1 MVKMHSHKQR
11 DRDRVVQQESSV
23 VQLLNACPVC
33 PMRLFYG
40 YNLKFCLCFIVAF
53 VQNVYNFIK
62 SGNVMLS
69 VLGIEI
75 ENANHA
81 HTIINIRRATKWS
94 PTHHNM
100 EYPYEVS
107 VLNFEYQV
115 IAELTSCFRHCQFN
129 SMGLISQINPI
140 ILLVLNTNK
149 LNAKNAEK
157 KTPKHN
163 K

>member
-1 MVKMHSHKQR
+1 MVKIHSHKQR
-11 DRDRVVQQESSV
+11 DRNRVVQQESSV

-40 YNLKFCLCFIVAF
+40 YNLIFCLCFIVSL

-62 SGNVMLS
+62 PGNVMLS

-81 HTIINIRRATKWS
+81 HTIINMRRAIKWS
-94 PTHHNM
+94 PTHHTTWNIHM
-100 EYPYEVS
+100 KS
-107 VLNFEYQV
+107 VYWILNTKSLRSWRHAFV
-115 IAELTSCFRHCQFN
+115 IVN
-129 SMGLISQINPI
+129 SMVLISQINPM

-157 KTPKHN
+157 KPKRN